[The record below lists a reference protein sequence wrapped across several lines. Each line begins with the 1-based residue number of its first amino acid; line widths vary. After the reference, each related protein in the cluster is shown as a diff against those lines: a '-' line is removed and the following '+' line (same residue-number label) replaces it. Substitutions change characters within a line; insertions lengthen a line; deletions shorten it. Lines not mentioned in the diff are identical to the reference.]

1 MKPGDTGVF
10 LRELVSL
17 LPKKSPDD
25 WCEIA
30 HAEDPKATVVV
41 VCGFGASHRSV
52 SAIRKRLLRDGYDVV
67 VLAMTLSELSDG
79 VLGLRHMAERLS
91 LVVQSL
97 AKKSLPVFLVAHSA
111 GGLVARYFVQALEGH
126 LYTQGVVTLA
136 TPHRGTWVAALGFV
150 TPLIL
155 KAKVL
160 WEMLPVSQFIRTL
173 NKAPLASTVQVLSI
187 RSKRDMLCPPHA
199 TRLPRRWKDIPN
211 VRGVDLEDLSHM
223 EFLMSKECYLL
234 VEKFLAERMA
244 QLAPSTDVAG
254 GKRS

>member
-30 HAEDPKATVVV
+30 HAESPKATVVL

-79 VLGLRHMAERLS
+79 VLGLSHMALRLR

-97 AKKSLPVFLVAHSA
+97 AKKPLPVFLVAHSA

-126 LYTQGVVTLA
+126 LYTQGLVTLA

-150 TPLIL
+150 TPLVL

-160 WEMLPVSQFIRTL
+160 WEMLPVSQFIRAL
-173 NKAPLASTVQVLSI
+173 NKAPLAATVQLLSI
-187 RSKRDMLCPPHA
+187 CSKRDMLCPPRA
-199 TRLPRRWKDIPN
+199 TRLPRRWKDMPN

-223 EFLMSKECYLL
+223 EFLMSKDCYLL
-234 VEKFLAERMA
+234 VEKFLGERMA
-244 QLAPSTDVAG
+244 LLATSDEVAG

>member
-1 MKPGDTGVF
+1 MKSGDTGVF

-25 WCEIA
+25 GCEIA
-30 HAEDPKATVVV
+30 HADDPKATVVV
-41 VCGFGASHRSV
+41 VCGFGASQRSV

-79 VLGLRHMAERLS
+79 ILGLSNMAERLS
-91 LVVQSL
+91 LVV
-97 AKKSLPVFLVAHSA
+97 KSLSKKTLPTFLVAHSA
-111 GGLVARYFVQALEGH
+111 GGLVARYFVQRLEGH

-160 WEMLPVSQFIRTL
+160 WEMLPVSQFIRKL
-173 NKAPLASTVQVLSI
+173 NKAPLAPTVQLLSI
-187 RSKRDMLCPPHA
+187 RSKRDMLCPPRA

-223 EFLMSKECYLL
+223 DFLMSKECYLL
-234 VEKFLAERMA
+234 VEKFLSDRMA
-244 QLAPSTDVAG
+244 QLVPSADNAG